1 MTYCSHMAT
10 LSTRMAVA
18 SFIRTAIALSG
29 KSIAATARSAHISP
43 STLHRIL
50 SGEREV
56 TATTL
61 YAIANATNVPVTRLI
76 DGSLCK
82 ECITHD

>member
-1 MTYCSHMAT
+1 MTYCSHMA
-10 LSTRMAVA
+10 SMSPRMAVA
-18 SFIRTAIALSG
+18 SSARTAIALSG
-29 KSIAATARSAHISP
+29 KSIAATARAAHISP

-50 SGEREV
+50 SGDREA

-61 YAIANATNVPVTRLI
+61 YAIAAATDIPVTRLV

-82 ECITHD
+82 ECVTHD

>member
-1 MTYCSHMAT
+1 MV
-10 LSTRMAVA
+10 VA
-18 SFIRTAIALSG
+18 RSVRTAIALSG
-29 KSIAATARSAHISP
+29 TSIAATARAANISS

-50 SGEREV
+50 SGDREA

-61 YAIANATNVPVTRLI
+61 YALARATDIPVTRLV

>member
-1 MTYCSHMAT
+1 MT
-10 LSTRMAVA
+10 
-18 SFIRTAIALSG
+18 ALM
-29 KSIAATARSAHISP
+29 IPIEA
-43 STLHRIL
+43 
-50 SGEREV
+50 

-61 YAIANATNVPVTRLI
+61 YALARATDIPVTRLV

>member
-1 MTYCSHMAT
+1 MTYCSQMAS
-10 LSTRMAVA
+10 LSPRMVVA
-18 SFIRTAIALSG
+18 RSVRTAIALSG